1 MNLRIKTI
9 FFSLFITI
17 LTFAAFDFTSSRL
30 VLNAFQRLED
40 QNTRNNM
47 YTILNGINNQFLDMN
62 GIAMTYAPWINAF
75 RLGDATTRRTFVKY
89 AFNQANLSNMN
100 FAQNDIQLVMFFN
113 RVNQLV
119 YVKTFPNQHIKQIPV
134 ALISKELLNRRQL
147 FFQSK
152 GKGPFQQGI
161 LQTPQGPLL
170 VVSNSIGNGKTLTSI
185 KGHFV
190 IGRFFTSAEAA
201 NLSARLN
208 MPITMENPRKIT
220 LPTDLEKLT
229 QNAIYHANY
238 WTVDYGY
245 HLTKAYL
252 EVPDINGNPALILLS
267 ESTNSFLTRGENALT
282 YFSWF
287 LGILSVGYGLFI
299 IAYFN
304 FSIVRRLRRIFQVI
318 RLIRKRDNLEVRINV
333 RGKDEISQLGI
344 EFNAL
349 MDGLSESQK
358 IITYQAY
365 HDTLTGL
372 YNRNQFQTIISEQ
385 CIIGR
390 KFFLFILDIK
400 EFKNVNDTFGQRVGD
415 QLLIELS
422 RRIEKIVETRGF
434 IARLGG
440 DEFSVLLNES
450 ETAQAQLT
458 SYAIIEQLSLPYQI
472 GEFTLSIGLNIGVS
486 RYPDDGTREELLIQR
501 AERNMLAMKRLD
513 LSNDTLFSLETWQ
526 RVSRRIRLEE
536 ELEKAI
542 ENEQIYAV
550 YQPKVNAFTEQL
562 EGMEA
567 LMRWRH
573 PELGE
578 ISPGEFIPIAE
589 ETGLIMDLGYWILRR
604 ACIDLEK
611 WDHPDYA
618 NFRMAV
624 NLSSLQLAD
633 RNLPQI
639 IERVI
644 EETGVNPNKLELEIT
659 ESVVMKNVSDA
670 ITTLNI
676 LRKMGLEI
684 SIDDF
689 GTGYSSLSY
698 LKEFPVNYIKIDQS
712 FIRDL
717 DSHPFSAN
725 IVKGI
730 IELSHGLQ
738 FKVVAE
744 GVETKEQ
751 LEKLRMM
758 QCDEI
763 QGYLFGRPQT
773 IDNYS

>member
-1 MNLRIKTI
+1 MNLRVKTI
-9 FFSLFITI
+9 FFSLLITI
-17 LTFAAFDFTSSRL
+17 LTFAAFYFTSSRL

-40 QNTRNNM
+40 QNTRTSM
-47 YTILNGINNQFLDMN
+47 YTLLNGINNQFLDMN
-62 GIAMTYAPWINAF
+62 GIAMTYAPWINSF
-75 RLGDATTRRTFVKY
+75 HIGDVTTKRTFDEDT
-89 AFNQANLSNMN
+89 FNQANLTNMN
-100 FAQNDIQLVMFFN
+100 FAQNDIQLVLFFN
-113 RVNQLV
+113 QNNQLV
-119 YVKTFPNQHIKQIPV
+119 DFKTFPTQHVKQIPV
-134 ALISKELLNRRQL
+134 ALISKEILNHRQL

-152 GKGPFQQGI
+152 GKELFQQGI
-161 LQTPQGPLL
+161 LQTPQGPLMI
-170 VVSNSIGNGKTLTSI
+170 VSNSIRNGKSLNSI
-185 KGHFV
+185 KGHFI
-190 IGRFFTSAEAA
+190 IGRFFTSTEAA

-208 MPITMENPRKIT
+208 MPITIENPQKVI
-220 LPTDLEKLT
+220 LPIDKEKLT
-229 QNAIYHANY
+229 QNSLYHASY

-245 HLTKAYL
+245 KFTNAYL
-252 EVPDINGNPALILLS
+252 EVPDVNDNPALILLS
-267 ESTNSFLTRGENALT
+267 ESKNSFLSRGENALT

-318 RLIRKRDNLEVRINV
+318 RFIRKRDNLEARINV

-349 MDGLSESQK
+349 MDGLAESQK

-365 HDTLTGL
+365 HDRLTGL
-372 YNRNQFQTIISEQ
+372 YNRNQFQTTISEH
-385 CIIGR
+385 CIDSR

-400 EFKNVNDTFGQRVGD
+400 QFKNVNDTFGQRVGD

-450 ETAQAQLT
+450 ETEQAQLT

-486 RYPDDGTREELLIQR
+486 RYPDDGTTEELLIQR
-501 AERNMLAMKRLD
+501 AERNMLAMKRLN

-542 ENEQIYAV
+542 ENDQIYAV
-550 YQPKVNAFTEQL
+550 YQPKVNAVTEQL

-567 LMRWRH
+567 LLRWRH

-611 WDHPDYA
+611 WDIPKYST
-618 NFRMAV
+618 FRMAV

-633 RNLPQI
+633 HNLPQI
-639 IERVI
+639 IKRVI

-717 DSHPFSAN
+717 SSHPFSAN

-751 LEKLRMM
+751 LEKLRIM

-773 IDNYS
+773 IENY